1 HLGEDGYMSR
11 IRFTTARSVFET
23 FPELARKSTV
33 TPTDEPAIIFLRN
46 LSANHKFEDAA
57 AFCAHLLPRREAV
70 WWGCGTVR
78 SFLNEV
84 PQSRAA
90 CLVAAETWVH
100 NPNDANRV
108 RALQIGTQSDNSH
121 CLTWLALG
129 AGWAGGMLSTIPNPP
144 VPVPQYL
151 TARAVRIAVLLAA
164 SHIAASERPGRTSA
178 CITEGIRL
186 AERGFEQG
194 ADAGLATI

>member
-1 HLGEDGYMSR
+1 MSR

-33 TPTDEPAIIFLRN
+33 AATDDPAIVFLKN
-46 LSANHKFEDAA
+46 LSANHKFEEAV

-70 WWGCGTVR
+70 WWGCGSVR
-78 SFLNEV
+78 SFPHDI

-90 CLVAAETWVH
+90 PLVAAESWVH
-100 NPNDANRV
+100 NPTEANRL
-108 RALQIGTQSDNSH
+108 RALQIGTRSDNSD

-129 AGWAGGMLSTIPNPP
+129 AGWAGGMLSTVPNPP

-151 TARAVRIAVLLAA
+151 TARAIRVAVLLALP
-164 SHIAASERPGRTSA
+164 HIAASDRPARKSA
-178 CITEGIRL
+178 CIAEGIRL
-186 AERGFEQG
+186 AELGFDEG
-194 ADAGLATI
+194 TGRP